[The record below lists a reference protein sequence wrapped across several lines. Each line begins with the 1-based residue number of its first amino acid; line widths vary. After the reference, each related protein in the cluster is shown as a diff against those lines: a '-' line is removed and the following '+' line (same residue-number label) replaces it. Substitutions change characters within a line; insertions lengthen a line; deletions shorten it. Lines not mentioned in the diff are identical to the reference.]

1 MRRAW
6 EEVRLWEKVGR
17 KRERTAV
24 LRVSPKMGMPRRG
37 DVKGKVG
44 VSEKRH
50 NREPGGDGRPSKQG
64 RRRMEAGRSDRTGRE
79 PRDPLPADGPEPPLQ
94 EWGREDSPRT
104 RFSGSLMLTVWS
116 WEADKEL
123 LMERSAVGPMES
135 AQDKALS
142 RGSSHHRA
150 WRPRPGVPGP
160 RVTKGP
166 QVQIPRGEETD

>member
-1 MRRAW
+1 MT
-6 EEVRLWEKVGR
+6 EQVGNQ
-17 KRERTAV
+17 ET
-24 LRVSPKMGMPRRG
+24 LFQLTGLNL
-37 DVKGKVG
+37 
-44 VSEKRH
+44 H
-50 NREPGGDGRPSKQG
+50 C
-64 RRRMEAGRSDRTGRE
+64 RSG
-79 PRDPLPADGPEPPLQ
+79 
-94 EWGREDSPRT
+94 WGREDSPRT

-150 WRPRPGVPGP
+150 WRPCPGVPGP